1 MTPEEQIPTGPMATK
16 PPVQTVTGGVYS
28 YSWKDEKVDVIV
40 QRIREDSRHTP
51 SADIR
56 IRATPEGHIHF
67 TRINLLSTQAR
78 NQVARHCAGRC
89 TRGRD
94 WDAVVEQFCVMTL
107 DHWRQGEPVV
117 NLGTLKP
124 PQEPVY
130 RLRPFL
136 LENEATLIYGDGGIG
151 KS

>member
-1 MTPEEQIPTGPMATK
+1 MTTEERIPTGPVPTE
-16 PPVQTVTGGVYS
+16 PPVQTVTGGVYN
-28 YSWKDEKVDVIV
+28 YIWKAEKVEMTV

-56 IRATPEGHIHF
+56 IRANPEGHIHF

-94 WDAVVEQFCVMTL
+94 WDALVEQCCVMTL

-117 NLGTLKP
+117 HLGSVTP
-124 PQEPVY
+124 PPEPVIVAKP
-130 RLRPFL
+130 LPTP
-136 LENEATLIYGDGGIG
+136 EE
-151 KS
+151 